1 MQYGDNTKLVDD
13 FVQLMKIK
21 RYSYKTIKTYKNALI
36 CFINFFNNK
45 DITTLSAKE
54 IESFINYKVTQEN
67 ISISY
72 QKTLVGAIKFLYIQ
86 LLRKNLQLNYLYPDR
101 REHKLPNVMSKE
113 EVQRLISSVSNIKH
127 KAILC
132 TIYSCGLRLSECLN
146 LKLKDIQSDKMV
158 IKIEQSKGKK
168 DRYVPLSNSL
178 LHLLREYYKIYQ
190 PKLFLF
196 EGEKGNQYSA
206 RSVQNIFRNGLEKA
220 GINKKYSVHTLR
232 HSYATHLLE
241 SGTDIRIIQ
250 ELLGHQN
257 IKTTQ
262 IYTHISSTNLQK
274 IKNPLDD
281 LIIS

>member
-1 MQYGDNTKLVDD
+1 
-13 FVQLMKIK
+13 
-21 RYSYKTIKTYKNALI
+21 
-36 CFINFFNNK
+36 
-45 DITTLSAKE
+45 
-54 IESFINYKVTQEN
+54 
-67 ISISY
+67 
-72 QKTLVGAIKFLYIQ
+72 
-86 LLRKNLQLNYLYPDR
+86 
-101 REHKLPNVMSKE
+101 
-113 EVQRLISSVSNIKH
+113 
-127 KAILC
+127 
-132 TIYSCGLRLSECLN
+132 
-146 LKLKDIQSDKMV
+146 
-158 IKIEQSKGKK
+158 
-168 DRYVPLSNSL
+168 VPLSNSL
-178 LHLLREYYKIYQ
+178 LLLLREYYKIYQ

-206 RSVQNIFRNGLEKA
+206 RSVQNIFRNGLDKA

-262 IYTHISSTNLQK
+262 IYTHISSTSIQK